1 MSRSD
6 FKNVNLSPIN
16 NIKVSEQQNYFIKNR
31 SKNKLIKGNKEKDER
46 LSFTL
51 SILGLEN
58 LINFF
63 NEKNL
68 SFIDLLLLSKESL
81 KELELEM
88 YQRNRIYNFANT
100 FTKYSKYYN
109 MDEILQFFEN
119 HKQFLFDKK
128 AYENKISK
136 NKNDFNNYNKFI
148 QKEKIIIINDENK
161 NENNNNIITPRNK
174 NNKISNKKI
183 YHSTN
188 KKMHRG
194 KNVLKKYLS
203 IKKDVDDFLNK
214 LNRQKED
221 TQILSYKYGNFIK
234 RTNFIERNEDDIM
247 ISEEKNFNKKNRI
260 NQLIEK
266 IKFLENKKI
275 DQKTFEHLIQI
286 KKYLIE
292 TGDNLGIG
300 DLSKLENEI
309 EKIIELNIKKEK
321 LKNNLQIYEKK
332 INDEQNIIN
341 QLNNEGYNNNGDYN

>member
-1 MSRSD
+1 MSRSNI
-6 FKNVNLSPIN
+6 KNIHLSPIN
-16 NIKVSEQQNYFIKNR
+16 INKISEEQNIINNNKTKN
-31 SKNKLIKGNKEKDER
+31 NLMEGNKEKDER
-46 LSFTL
+46 FSFTL

-88 YQRNRIYNFANT
+88 YQRNRIFNFANS
-100 FTKYSKYYN
+100 FTKYSKYYS

-128 AYENKISK
+128 AYENKIMT
-136 NKNDFNNYNKFI
+136 NKTNSNDNKI
-148 QKEKIIIINDENK
+148 IKQEKIILINDENK
-161 NENNNNIITPRNK
+161 NENNFFTPRNK
-174 NNKISNKKI
+174 NNKINNKKI

-188 KKMHRG
+188 KKIHRG

-234 RTNFIERNEDDIM
+234 RANYIERNEDDIM

-260 NQLIEK
+260 NKLVEK
-266 IKFLENKKI
+266 MAFLENKKI
-275 DQKTFEHLIQI
+275 DQKTFEHLNQI
-286 KKYLIE
+286 KKYIIE
-292 TGDNLGIG
+292 KGDNITIEELI
-300 DLSKLENEI
+300 KLENEI
-309 EKIIELNIKKEK
+309 EKVIELNIKKEK
-321 LKNNLQIYEKK
+321 LKKNLQIYEKK
-332 INDEQNIIN
+332 INDEQNMIN
-341 QLNNEGYNNNGDYN
+341 QINNEGYNNYNNNDDY